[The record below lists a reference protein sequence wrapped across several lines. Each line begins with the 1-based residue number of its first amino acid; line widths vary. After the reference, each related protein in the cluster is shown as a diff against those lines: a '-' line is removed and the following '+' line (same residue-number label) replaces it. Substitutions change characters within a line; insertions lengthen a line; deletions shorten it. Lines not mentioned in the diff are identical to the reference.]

1 MIVDHELY
9 MFRDTDCIVSSFTI
23 DENDWQV
30 LTTEV
35 PEALNSIIELS
46 KQCTAYTHEDRP
58 VSDAVVD
65 WLQDFFAHGGVD
77 GGPFTHVSDE
87 DASLQLPPLRP
98 VPVAFIN
105 AHNDDAD
112 SLDFSLGVSEDTLD
126 FMDCG
131 KPVANYQDD
140 DDLIYSS
147 DPHDDFDKRLES
159 NQQHAIQQLQFSHH
173 SLHHG
178 MFALNNNNNSNNDSS
193 MSMVNDKDSDY
204 GDLLSSS
211 GQFSLDDVLSS
222 PPKSGSTNKH
232 TPVTPYTN
240 DASQPAL
247 ISPPSVGSQKSSTYV
262 SSLFNTNNNSSN
274 NSNNNSN
281 SNSNA
286 NSKNNSSTD
295 LVMMEDL
302 PPHPTSGTRGGAHT
316 QHVSAASAADC
327 RLMLQRRVSAPI
339 SRSSHPTEF
348 HLRQDGLQTQR
359 DYPDTAR
366 VQSSSM
372 YDMQKSVSLPTSP
385 WDNIDVTVS
394 MRSCI
399 VFFHS

>member
-1 MIVDHELY
+1 MIVEHELY
-9 MFRDTDCIVSSFTI
+9 IFRDTDCIVYSFTI

-46 KQCTAYTHEDRP
+46 KQCTAYNHEDRP

-126 FMDCG
+126 FMDGG

-159 NQQHAIQQLQFSHH
+159 NQQHTVVKLKAHLLQTELRLYLCHVIMV
-173 SLHHG
+173 LHKG
-178 MFALNNNNNSNNDSS
+178 IL
-193 MSMVNDKDSDY
+193 
-204 GDLLSSS
+204 
-211 GQFSLDDVLSS
+211 VLSQVEGLQPRVQRCARGHLDGCS
-222 PPKSGSTNKH
+222 SQRGVSIPKRLKVISTMEIVIVALSMCEHNVIFPTERRFRLHWTVYRRNDPVIITVRGSYRLWTNKSGH
-232 TPVTPYTN
+232 EC
-240 DASQPAL
+240 
-247 ISPPSVGSQKSSTYV
+247 G
-262 SSLFNTNNNSSN
+262 
-274 NSNNNSN
+274 
-281 SNSNA
+281 
-286 NSKNNSSTD
+286 
-295 LVMMEDL
+295 
-302 PPHPTSGTRGGAHT
+302 
-316 QHVSAASAADC
+316 
-327 RLMLQRRVSAPI
+327 
-339 SRSSHPTEF
+339 
-348 HLRQDGLQTQR
+348 
-359 DYPDTAR
+359 
-366 VQSSSM
+366 QSSS
-372 YDMQKSVSLPTSP
+372 
-385 WDNIDVTVS
+385 
-394 MRSCI
+394 
-399 VFFHS
+399 